1 MGICLYTVHA
11 SLFQSNGSLM
21 SSPIF
26 SAAGYFLN
34 SRASPCVFHTP
45 TELAIRFGFQNP
57 FIIISLSPSPS
68 SSPSPSTFTCRIS
81 SPKSNLSVWVLSPAH
96 ASSLGERP
104 DSIGG
109 PRSLLCGTCADAAR
123 CGRKVYGSSLAS
135 PGARLPPTRSAG
147 PSPATPR
154 TATQHSVDRFPPCS
168 PLFSLVTCS
177 KLSADMVR
185 PGDRSDPPSPHS

>member
-26 SAAGYFLN
+26 SAAGYFVN
-34 SRASPCVFHTP
+34 SRASPSVFHTP

-57 FIIISLSPSPS
+57 PPPSSLSPSP
-68 SSPSPSTFTCRIS
+68 SPSPSTFTCRIS
-81 SPKSNLSVWVLSPAH
+81 SPKSNLSNWALSPAH

-104 DSIGG
+104 DYIGG
-109 PRSLLCGTCADAAR
+109 PRSLLCGICADAAR

-154 TATQHSVDRFPPCS
+154 TATQHSVDRFPLVS
-168 PLFSLVTCS
+168 P
-177 KLSADMVR
+177 
-185 PGDRSDPPSPHS
+185 PPPLLPRDVL